1 MDDTPPPDRL
11 GSVHRAHRLLLFP
24 SLFGALLHIQV
35 YPVRWMFTLGLLI

>member
-24 SLFGALLHIQV
+24 SLCGALF
-35 YPVRWMFTLGLLI
+35 PVRWMFTLGLLI